1 MGQQHL
7 DRLTAID
14 AGFLHNEGSSSHMHI
29 GAVIIAEGPPPPHAD
44 LLDGIRSRLHLVP
57 RYRQKLALAPAH
69 SGRPMWVDDPS
80 FSLEYHVR
88 QSALPRPGSEE
99 QLMRTV
105 ARIFSQRLD
114 RSKPLWEMW
123 VVEGLQDGSFALISK
138 SHHALID
145 GVSGVDLAQVLF
157 DLEPQPAEPDHPEKA
172 WQPAP
177 EPNPAELAGAGMA
190 GAVRASLKMTAGTL
204 AAMADPRRALQEAR
218 GAAEGLGELAWA
230 TLNPAPSTPLNQ
242 PIGPH
247 RRFVG
252 VRHDLADLKLI
263 KDAFQGTVN
272 DVILTVVSGALRGW
286 LRSRGVR
293 TQGLELRALVPV
305 SIRVQDGANT
315 LGNRIAAMRGPL
327 PVYVED
333 PLQRLR
339 TVSAAM
345 RELKDSKQAL
355 GAEVLASVQSFAPPT
370 VLAQAARINF
380 STRLFNLIVTNVP
393 GPQFPLYVQGRRM
406 LDVFPVAFL
415 ARDHGLA
422 IAIMSYDGRIN
433 FGLLGDYDAMAE
445 LAAIGEGIEASVAE
459 LVALARRQG
468 STTAASV

>member
-1 MGQQHL
+1 MPQEHL

-29 GAVIIAEGPPPPHAD
+29 GAVVIAEGPPPPYAD

-57 RYRQKLALAPAH
+57 RYRQKLAMAPAR
-69 SGRPMWVDDPS
+69 SGRPLWVDDPT
-80 FSLEYHVR
+80 FTLEYHVR

-123 VVEGLQDGSFALISK
+123 VVEGLEDERFALIFK
-138 SHHALID
+138 THHSLID

-157 DLEPQPAEPDHPEKA
+157 DLEPEPAESDHPDEA

-177 EPNPAELAGAGMA
+177 EPSPADLAGAGVA

-204 AAMADPRRALQEAR
+204 GAIADPRRALQEAR

-242 PIGPH
+242 PISPH

-252 VRHDLADLKLI
+252 ARHDLAHFKAI
-263 KDAFQGTVN
+263 KNAFGGTVN
-272 DVILTVVSGALRGW
+272 DVILSVVSGALRGW
-286 LRSRGVR
+286 LRSRGAR

-305 SIRVQDGANT
+305 SIRVQDEAT
-315 LGNRIAAMRGPL
+315 MGNRIAAMRGPL
-327 PVYVED
+327 PVYIED
-333 PLQRLR
+333 PLVRLR
-339 TVSAAM
+339 TISSAM
-345 RELKDSKQAL
+345 RDLKDSKQAL
-355 GAEVLASVQSFAPPT
+355 GAEVIAGAQSFAPPT
-370 VLAQAARINF
+370 ILAQAARINF

-415 ARDHGLA
+415 PRDHALA
-422 IAIMSYDGRIN
+422 IAIMSYDGCIN
-433 FGLLGDYDAMAE
+433 FGLLGDYEALPDIAT
-445 LAAIGEGIEASVAE
+445 ISDGIERSVAE
-459 LVALARRQG
+459 LASLARQQDSG
-468 STTAASV
+468 APASA

>member
-1 MGQQHL
+1 MAQQHL

-57 RYRQKLALAPAH
+57 RYRQKLAMAPAR

-80 FSLEYHVR
+80 FRLEYHVR

-99 QLMRTV
+99 QLLRTA

-114 RSKPLWEMW
+114 RSKPLWELW
-123 VVEGLQDGSFALISK
+123 VVEGLEDGSFALISK

-157 DLEPQPAEPDHPEKA
+157 DLEPEPAEPDHPDEA
-172 WQPAP
+172 WQPTP
-177 EPNPAELAGAGMA
+177 VPNPAELVGAGMA

-204 AAMADPRRALQEAR
+204 GAMADPRRALKEAR

-252 VRHDLADLKLI
+252 VRQDLADLKTI
-263 KDAFQGTVN
+263 KDAFGGTVN

-305 SIRVQDGANT
+305 SIRVSDGANT

-327 PVYVED
+327 PVYIED
-333 PLQRLR
+333 PLLRLR

-345 RELKDSKQAL
+345 RDLKDSKQAL
-355 GAEVLASVQSFAPPT
+355 GAEMISNVQSFAPPT
-370 VLAQAARINF
+370 ILAQAARINF
-380 STRLFNLIVTNVP
+380 STRLFNLIVTNIP

-415 ARDHGLA
+415 PRDHGLA

-445 LAAIGEGIEASVAE
+445 LATIGEGIEASVAE
-459 LVALARRQG
+459 LVALARRKLD
-468 STTAASV
+468 TAPTSA

>member
-1 MGQQHL
+1 MAQQHL

-14 AGFLHNEGSSSHMHI
+14 AGFLHNEDSSSHMHI

-57 RYRQKLALAPAH
+57 RYRQKLAMAPAH

-80 FSLEYHVR
+80 FALEYHVR
-88 QSALPRPGSEE
+88 HSALPRPGSEE
-99 QLMRTV
+99 QLLRTA

-123 VVEGLQDGSFALISK
+123 VVEGLEGERFALISK

-145 GVSGVDLAQVLF
+145 GVAGVDLAQVLF
-157 DLEPQPAEPDHPEKA
+157 DLEPEPAEPDHPDEA
-172 WQPAP
+172 WQPTP
-177 EPNPAELAGAGMA
+177 EPNPAELVGAGMA

-204 AAMADPRRALQEAR
+204 GAMADPRRALKEAR

-252 VRHDLADLKLI
+252 ARHDLADLKAI
-263 KDAFQGTVN
+263 KDAFGGTVN

-305 SIRVQDGANT
+305 SIRVSDGANT

-327 PVYVED
+327 PVYIED
-333 PLQRLR
+333 PLLRLR

-345 RELKDSKQAL
+345 RDLKDSKQAL
-355 GAEVLASVQSFAPPT
+355 GAEMISNVQSFAPPT
-370 VLAQAARINF
+370 ILAQAARINF

-415 ARDHGLA
+415 PRDHGLA

-433 FGLLGDYDAMAE
+433 FGLLGDYDALPE
-445 LAAIGEGIEASVAE
+445 LATIGEGIEASVAE
-459 LVALARRQG
+459 MVALARRED
-468 STTAASV
+468 TAAPASA